1 MIVIVRNK
9 VFSLAGSSTVKDEAG
24 NDVFRVKGK
33 LRLFSPTRKKK
44 IYDMNKNLLY
54 VVRNKWF
61 NWFLHRAFIF
71 DGHKNKICTLKNQIR
86 VKGKK
91 FIVENSE
98 DEISIDGNFMNWNLE
113 VMKNGERIAT
123 IKREFDVFDRFRVEA
138 SEGDMPF
145 VVALVIA
152 MDNINDKRTST

>member
-9 VFSLAGSSTVKDEAG
+9 VFSLTGSSTVKDEAG
-24 NDVFRVKGK
+24 KDVYRVKGK

-44 IYDMNKNLLY
+44 IYDMDKKLLY

-61 NWFLHRAFIF
+61 NCFLHRAFIF

-91 FIVENSE
+91 FIVENKYNYWYNIPIFFT
-98 DEISIDGNFMNWNLE
+98 DEELRANTHNVAPEYNL
-113 VMKNGERIAT
+113 GRH
-123 IKREFDVFDRFRVEA
+123 IKIR
-138 SEGDMPF
+138 
-145 VVALVIA
+145 
-152 MDNINDKRTST
+152 

>member
-1 MIVIVRNK
+1 
-9 VFSLAGSSTVKDEAG
+9 
-24 NDVFRVKGK
+24 
-33 LRLFSPTRKKK
+33 
-44 IYDMNKNLLY
+44 MNKNLLY

-138 SEGDMPF
+138 SEEDMPF

>member
-9 VFSLAGSSTVKDEAG
+9 VFSLTGSSTVKDEAG
-24 NDVFRVKGK
+24 KDVYRVKGK

-123 IKREFDVFDRFRVEA
+123 IKREFDVLIGFELRRA
-138 SEGDMPF
+138 KKICRLLLHLLLPW
-145 VVALVIA
+145 I
-152 MDNINDKRTST
+152 T